1 MPHEARR
8 NPSGYGILITII
20 KGSVIGVIINNPPL
34 NLCSYRLAADFF
46 IFIRTVA
53 ETVNTSDVKISILSS
68 ARLDVFIDHIDIHGL
83 SAASSELSPASSI
96 LTGI

>member
-1 MPHEARR
+1 MHHKARS
-8 NPSGYGILITII
+8 NSSGYGISITII
-20 KGSVIGVIINNPPL
+20 KDSVIGVIINNPPL

-46 IFIRTVA
+46 TFSRTVA
-53 ETVNTSDVKISILSS
+53 EIVNTSDVKISILSS
-68 ARLDVFIDHIDIHGL
+68 ARLNFFFDHIDIHGL